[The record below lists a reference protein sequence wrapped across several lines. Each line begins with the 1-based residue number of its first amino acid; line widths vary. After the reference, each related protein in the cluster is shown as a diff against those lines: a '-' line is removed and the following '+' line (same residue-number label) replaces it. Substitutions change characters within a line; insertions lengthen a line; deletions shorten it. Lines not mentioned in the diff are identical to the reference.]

1 MAPII
6 VVIGHIQAGM
16 PVIVERAE
24 RHAAVVDLHA
34 ILLRRLPAA
43 YAVFYNFKKIHCTSI
58 SAQKTA
64 ACPSMGRP
72 PFASYLMLIS
82 FLSPALPVQS
92 LPLARLSS
100 VRLAS

>member
-6 VVIGHIQAGM
+6 VVIRHIQAGM

-58 SAQKTA
+58 SAQKR
-64 ACPSMGRP
+64 RP
-72 PFASYLMLIS
+72 
-82 FLSPALPVQS
+82 
-92 LPLARLSS
+92 ARLGASRQL
-100 VRLAS
+100 RLILC